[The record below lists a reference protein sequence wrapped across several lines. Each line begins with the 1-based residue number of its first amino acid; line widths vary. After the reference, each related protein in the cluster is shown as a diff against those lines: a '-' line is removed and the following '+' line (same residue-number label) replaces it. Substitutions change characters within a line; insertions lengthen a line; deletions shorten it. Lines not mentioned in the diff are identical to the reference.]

1 MYFDFR
7 LWSLTHGVRLRI
19 AWAVFIGLLTAAA
32 GVARLALLGW
42 LLAEVFDGRGAG
54 SLVVPIAGV
63 AGVVLLRGALQFY
76 KEMVSHHTAAR
87 VQIALRANL
96 HEKAM
101 ELGPSYFNQQRT
113 GDTVLTLVDGVEQ
126 LETFFGQY
134 LPQFFV
140 AILTPIGVFVFMAF
154 LDLPTASIFLVS
166 AIAALF
172 LPALFHRLNRA
183 SSTRRRKAYGEF
195 GADFL
200 DSIQGLATLKA
211 FGQSEAQGRMLAVRA
226 RAVFKSTMWVLAT
239 NAFSGGLSIA
249 AISIGAAV
257 ALGWGAYRVD
267 SGGLELGVLLVILML
282 GVEVFRPLRELTQ
295 LFHQG
300 LLGISAASGVFAMQD
315 AEPTVVDPETLKHD
329 LSVMEPTLSF
339 KDVTFSYPGGRNP
352 AHDGLTFSVA
362 AGEKI
367 GLVGPSGAGKTS
379 VVKLLLRLYDPDAGR
394 VTMGGVDLKELSFDQ
409 IRGNLAVVNQ
419 DTYLFHGTVI
429 DNLRFGNP
437 DASPEQ
443 IEDAARASNAH
454 SFISA
459 LPDGYGTV
467 IGERGVRLSGGQ
479 RQRIAIARAL
489 LRDAPI
495 LVLDEAL
502 SAVDAENEH
511 LIQEALDR
519 LMEGR
524 TTLIIAHRLSSVI
537 GADRIIVLDEG
548 RVVEEGS
555 HSGLLADGG
564 IYADLMRDQVVS
576 GRSNGASPTI
586 GSPSPNAEIPEAFA
600 SQAAEMAPTEAI
612 LRAEG
617 MNWRETG
624 RELFRLVIPWKGK
637 LTLTFLLGVARFAS
651 IIGIGVASALAVAAV
666 KDGESFGWLLV
677 SLGVLAPLAAVLT
690 WLESWVSHDM
700 AFRLLAEMRIDLYR
714 KLDQLA
720 PAYLARRR
728 TGDLVGMATQD
739 VETIEYFFAHT
750 VAPAFVA
757 VVVPTAVLVTLFTFD
772 PILALTLVPFLMIA
786 AASPFL
792 ARGKVDRLGSRSREE
807 LGLLNAHAVDTLQGL
822 NEIVAFQRGPERAAE
837 FLARAREAVRIRLP
851 FFKELTLQR
860 AYLEITMGIGGLA
873 MVGVGA
879 WLVSEGRLDSG
890 LLPLAT
896 LLAMASFL
904 PISEISHTAR
914 QLADTLGAT
923 RRVFAVHSE
932 RVLVEDGPGVGVVAR
947 SVLREPQDSGDPG
960 AGEKSSERESHDLA
974 GPLALEMDCV
984 TFSYE
989 TMNRPALEEVS
1000 FRVESGKTLALVGPS
1015 GAGKT
1020 TAAHLFLRFWDA
1032 ASGSVRIDGADLRE
1046 YRLDDLRNRIALVS
1060 QDTYLFNASLRHNV
1074 LIARPEASESELAEA
1089 INSASLADFVDS
1101 LPEGLETVV
1110 GERGTFLSGGQR
1122 QRVAIARAFLKDAP
1136 ILILDEATSHLDA
1149 LNERAV
1155 RNALN
1160 ALKSDR
1166 TTLVIAHRLSTVRE
1180 ADTIVV
1186 MSDGHVAETGSH
1198 DELMVCNGLYA
1209 RLVATQVGG
1218 DVAGPVG
1225 P

>member
-7 LWSLTHGVRLRI
+7 LWGLTHGVRLRI
-19 AWAVFIGLLTAAA
+19 AWAVLIGLLTATA

-42 LLAEVFDGRGAG
+42 LLAKIFEGRGIE
-54 SLVVPIAGV
+54 SLTVPIAGV
-63 AGVVLLRGALQFY
+63 AGVIVIRGALQFY
-76 KEMVSHHTAAR
+76 KEMISHETAAK

-96 HEKAM
+96 HSKAM

-113 GDTVLTLVDGVEQ
+113 GDTVLSLVDGVEQ

-140 AILTPIGVFVFMAF
+140 ALLTPVGVFVFMAF
-154 LDLPTASIFLVS
+154 LDLPTASIFLLS

-172 LPALFHRLNRA
+172 LPALFHKWNSK
-183 SSTRRRKAYGEF
+183 SSERRREAYGEF

-211 FGQSEAQGRMLAVRA
+211 FGQSEARGSLLAERA

-267 SGGLELGVLLVILML
+267 TGGLELGVLLVILML

-300 LLGISAASGVFAMQD
+300 LLGISAATGVFAIQD
-315 AEPTVVDPETLKHD
+315 AQPSVPEPDVLKHD
-329 LSVMEPTLSF
+329 LSDMGPTLSF
-339 KDVTFSYPGGRNP
+339 EDVTFAYPGGRSA
-352 AHDGLTFSVA
+352 AHNGLSFSVA

-394 VTMGGVDLKELSFDQ
+394 VTMGGLDLKELSFDQ
-409 IRGNLAVVNQ
+409 IRGNLAIVSQ
-419 DTYLFHGTVI
+419 DTYLFHGTVS
-429 DNLRFGNP
+429 DNLKFGNP
-437 DASPEQ
+437 DATSEQ
-443 IEDAARASNAH
+443 IEAAVRAANAH
-454 SFISA
+454 GFVSA
-459 LPDGYGTV
+459 LPNGYGTV

-502 SAVDAENEH
+502 SAVDAENEY

-537 GADRIIVLDEG
+537 GADRIIVLHEG
-548 RVVEEGS
+548 HVSEEGS
-555 HSGLLADGG
+555 HDDLMAQGG
-564 IYADLMRDQVVS
+564 IYSALMRDQVVS
-576 GRSNGASPTI
+576 TGSNGTSSDSTDSTGSTGNGRSSSRLETR
-586 GSPSPNAEIPEAFA
+586 EAFA

-617 MNWRETG
+617 MGWRETFF
-624 RELFRLVIPWKGK
+624 ELFKLVTPWKGK
-637 LTLTFLLGVARFAS
+637 LTLTFILGIARFAS
-651 IIGIGVASALAVAAV
+651 IIGIGVVSALAVAAV
-666 KDGESFGWLLV
+666 KDGDDFGWLLV
-677 SLGVLAPLAAVLT
+677 SLGVLAPLAAILT
-690 WLESWVSHDM
+690 WLESWVAHDM
-700 AFRLLAEMRIDLYR
+700 AFRLLAEMRIDLYK

-757 VVVPTAVLVTLFTFD
+757 VVVPVAVLITLFMFE
-772 PILALTLVPFLMIA
+772 PILALTLIPFLVIA
-786 AASPFL
+786 AASPFM

-807 LGLLNAHAVDTLQGL
+807 LGMLNAHAVDTLQGM

-837 FLARAREAVRIRLP
+837 FIGRAREAVKVRLP
-851 FFKELTLQR
+851 FFRELTLQR
-860 AYLEITMGIGGLA
+860 AYLEITMGMGGLA
-873 MVGVGA
+873 IVAVGA
-879 WLVSEGRLDSG
+879 WLVSEERLDAG

-932 RVLVEDGPGVGVVAR
+932 VVVVQDGPGVAV
-947 SVLREPQDSGDPG
+947 SVQGSTGSVP
-960 AGEKSSERESHDLA
+960 
-974 GPLALEMDCV
+974 ALSMDRV

-989 TMNRPALEEVS
+989 TMDHPALEDVS
-1000 FRVESGKTLALVGPS
+1000 FAVEPGKTLALVGPS

-1020 TAAHLFLRFWDA
+1020 TAAHLFLRFWDTDD
-1032 ASGSVRIDGADLRE
+1032 GSVCIDGADLRE
-1046 YRLDDLRNRIALVS
+1046 YRLDDLRDRVALVS
-1060 QDTYLFNASLRHNV
+1060 QDTFLFNASLRHNV
-1074 LIARPEASESELAEA
+1074 LIARPNATEAELADA
-1089 INSASLADFVDS
+1089 IENASLTGFVES
-1101 LPEGLETVV
+1101 LPEGMDTVV
-1110 GERGTFLSGGQR
+1110 GERGTHLSGGQR

-1155 RNALN
+1155 RTALDT
-1160 ALKSDR
+1160 LKSDR

-1186 MSDGHVAETGSH
+1186 MADGRVAETGSH
-1198 DELMVCNGLYA
+1198 DELMRGSGLYA
-1209 RLVATQVGG
+1209 QLVATQLGAGVAAG
-1218 DVAGPVG
+1218 D
-1225 P
+1225 